1 MIASDTV
8 PDNADQSLTQAE
20 LAHYS
25 RHLLLPEIGVIGQKK
40 LKSSSVLMIGAGGLG
55 APLAQYLTAAGVGT
69 LGIVEYDVIEKSNL
83 HRQILYS
90 NDQVGR
96 TKLECAEERLKALN
110 PHIKINSY
118 PVKLSA
124 ENALEII
131 RDYDLVVD
139 GTDNFPTRYLVN
151 DACVLLGKPNV
162 YASIYR
168 FEGQLS
174 IFSSEFGPCYR
185 CLYPEPPPQ
194 GMVPS
199 CSEGGVLGVLPGIMG
214 TLQANEVVK
223 LLLGIGVPAIGRL
236 ITFDALAL
244 KFDEFELRKN
254 PSCVICSEAATQKEL
269 VDYASFCGVK
279 PPEPDNVVLD
289 PVEEITVEQLRL
301 AMSSEKGATLIDVR
315 SKLDYENHHIS
326 DAVHIPLDELSQQ
339 SVTIDPMS
347 MVVCQCQTGKRSL
360 TAARELTKLGFE
372 RVFSLQGGILAWDN
386 AAPEREVG
394 RPTTKAVR

>member
-1 MIASDTV
+1 M

>member
-1 MIASDTV
+1 MIA
-8 PDNADQSLTQAE
+8 PDEATNDLDQSLTEAE

-69 LGIVEYDVIEKSNL
+69 LGIVEYDVVEKSNL

-90 NDQVGR
+90 SDQVGR

-110 PHIKINSY
+110 PHIKINPH
-118 PVKLSA
+118 PVKLCA
-124 ENALEII
+124 ENALDII

-139 GTDNFPTRYLVN
+139 GTDNFPTRYLIN

-199 CSEGGVLGVLPGIMG
+199 CSEAGVLGVLPGIMG

-223 LLLGIGVPAIGRL
+223 LILGIGVPAIGRL

-244 KFDEFELRKN
+244 KFNEFELRKN
-254 PSCVICSEAATQKEL
+254 PSCVICSESATQKEL
-269 VDYASFCGVK
+269 VDYASFCGIE

-289 PVEEITVEQLRL
+289 PVEEITVNELHL
-301 AMSSEKGATLIDVR
+301 AMTSEAGATLIDVR
-315 SKLDYENHHIS
+315 SKHDYENHHI
-326 DAVHIPLDELSQQ
+326 DGAVHISLDDLSRQAA
-339 SVTIDPMS
+339 TIDPMS
-347 MVVCQCQTGKRSL
+347 MVICQCQMGKRSL
-360 TAARELTKLGFE
+360 TAARELKKLGFE

-386 AAPEREVG
+386 AISEV
-394 RPTTKAVR
+394 VS